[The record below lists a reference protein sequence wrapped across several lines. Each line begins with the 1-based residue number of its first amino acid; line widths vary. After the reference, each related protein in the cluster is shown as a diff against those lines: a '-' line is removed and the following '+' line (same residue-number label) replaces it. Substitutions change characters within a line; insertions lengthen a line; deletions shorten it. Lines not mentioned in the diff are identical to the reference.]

1 MLGVTGSRA
10 AAGGPT
16 APPPGNRITEVG
28 LESFLATVQYQAQ
41 FSKSKSAG
49 KGPVGLLWLSLA
61 KNCFSMQCPAYTTIQ
76 ELLLPRDPTTKAK
89 PREDEVSASSG

>member
-1 MLGVTGSRA
+1 MQEDRAEGSRVLGVTGSRA

-16 APPPGNRITEVG
+16 ASPPGNRITEVG

-61 KNCFSMQCPAYTTIQ
+61 
-76 ELLLPRDPTTKAK
+76 
-89 PREDEVSASSG
+89 VSAQWTPVPRGPSTTQPAPVSCEVTSPCP